1 MTTRTMKGALA
12 AALLFAAAPLAGQAQ
27 AGQPPAQ
34 QDTSSVPMPRD
45 GEVRLVYE
53 REVYDYGAA
62 ATRDPFRPLIGPDGQ
77 MGPTFQ
83 NLTLRG
89 IIYSTGRGQSVALL
103 ADRSGK
109 IYRARR
115 GDIVGNARILE
126 IRPLEVLF
134 AVEDFGVT
142 RQEML
147 RLKERD
153 SEGAQG

>member
-1 MTTRTMKGALA
+1 MRNRGRAVTTL
-12 AALLFAAAPLAGQAQ
+12 ALLLMAAPLA
-27 AGQPPAQ
+27 AQ
-34 QDTSSVPMPRD
+34 QASQNGAGSVPEPEE

-53 REVYDYGAA
+53 REVFVYDAGSV
-62 ATRDPFRPLIGPDGQ
+62 RDPFRPLIGPEGQ

-83 NLTLRG
+83 NLALRG

-109 IYRARR
+109 IYRARQ
-115 GDIVGNARILE
+115 GDIVGNATVLE

-142 RQEML
+142 TQEML
-147 RLKERD
+147 RLKDED
-153 SEGAQG
+153 AEGAQG